1 MVYKSRRPPVR
12 DAIHFHA
19 LPLAG
24 IDAMSAA
31 TARAFPRHTHDQY
44 GIGVVDAGG
53 HASWSG
59 RGQVEAGPG
68 YFISVNPGEV
78 HDGRAIGGRPRA
90 WRILYFDPA
99 VMADL
104 RADIVAGA
112 HDSFTF
118 TAPVFADR
126 GLHRLFEAAFQYARP
141 QQGVSIPSSMPCE
154 TAILHLLA
162 RLGAHSTARPR
173 RDEAPTA
180 CIRHARSRI
189 DADPAAPVT
198 LIELAKESGLS
209 RYQLIRAFA
218 RELGLTPHAYIL
230 QRRIALAQRL
240 IRAGCDLADV
250 AVRAGFYDQS
260 HLTRWF
266 VRQFGVTPSHYAVV
280 AR

>member
-1 MVYKSRRPPVR
+1 MR
-12 DAIHFHA
+12 DAIAFHA
-19 LPLAG
+19 LPLPG

-78 HDGRAIGGRPRA
+78 HDGSAIGGRPRA
-90 WRILYFDPA
+90 WRILYFEPA
-99 VMADL
+99 TLADL

-112 HDSFTF
+112 QDSFTF
-118 TAPVFADR
+118 TAPVFVDR
-126 GLHRLFEAAFQYARP
+126 GLHRVFEDAFRYAAP
-141 QQGVSIPSSMPCE
+141 QAKAGATMACE
-154 TAILHLLA
+154 TAILRLVA
-162 RLGAHSTARPR
+162 RLAVHSTARHQ
-173 RDEAPTA
+173 RDEGYTA
-180 CIRHARSRI
+180 CIRRALSRI

-198 LIELAKESGLS
+198 LIELAQESGLS

-240 IRAGCDLADV
+240 IRAGYDLADV
-250 AVRAGFYDQS
+250 AARAGFYDQS

-266 VRQFGVTPSHYAVV
+266 VRQFGVTPSRYVV
-280 AR
+280 GAR